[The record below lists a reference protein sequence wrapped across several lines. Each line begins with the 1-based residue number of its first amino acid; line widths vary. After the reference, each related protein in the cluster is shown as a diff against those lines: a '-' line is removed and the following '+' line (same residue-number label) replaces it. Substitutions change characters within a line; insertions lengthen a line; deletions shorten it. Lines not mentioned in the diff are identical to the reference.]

1 MEAWQ
6 DGGASASV
14 YEWPDEMGLGHNMV
28 DDAVNTGK
36 FDEIY
41 PILMELFTE
50 GEVTSEPPPPD
61 DETSEG

>member
-1 MEAWQ
+1 
-6 DGGASASV
+6 
-14 YEWPDEMGLGHNMV
+14 MGLGHNMV

-50 GEVTSEPPPPD
+50 GEVTTEPVPPA
-61 DETSEG
+61 EGAGEG